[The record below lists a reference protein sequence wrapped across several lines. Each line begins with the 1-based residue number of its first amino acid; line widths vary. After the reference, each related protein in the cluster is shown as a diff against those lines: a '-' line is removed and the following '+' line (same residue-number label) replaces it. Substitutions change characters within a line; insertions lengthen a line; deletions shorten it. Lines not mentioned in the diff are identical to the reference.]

1 MQRQTVLLLAVLLL
15 LLGSWPGAEATMRVV
30 TTIRDLADIARHIG
44 GDLLEVK
51 SLVTGVEDIH

>member
-1 MQRQTVLLLAVLLL
+1 MAVL
-15 LLGSWPGAEATMRVV
+15 SPARAHCPQE
-30 TTIRDLADIARHIG
+30 DLADIARHIG